1 MARLG
6 AIAESLAAALE
17 FGAALSA
24 EGIDTAL
31 VPGTFE
37 GALPGTEAVVLVAPL
52 DGLTACDA
60 LLMAGAERIVQAIPA
75 DFEPMATG
83 RLADALLRRLR
94 TSFAPIVPAD
104 PARGRTVYLGHLFL
118 GAAPAAGEANLARR
132 LAAGT
137 EEPVGVI
144 PFRVVEAGAGAIRT
158 EISRLAE
165 WGRRYAVVDGL
176 TQLHLH
182 ALGEAAG
189 TQGLL
194 IGGAGLASGIAQHL
208 SRAERPTE
216 APHGP
221 GAVLVCS
228 GARETLSQAGL
239 ARIYAPTHDLR
250 DAEGLAAAL
259 DWAAPLLPEEAPV
272 VIAAPQ
278 RADLAGELAKGL
290 VARGVTRLL
299 VAGEEACESVVAALA
314 PRSLRL
320 GAEAGAG
327 LPWCEVEG
335 APLHLLLKPGAAGA
349 RDIML
354 SAFAAQA

>member
-6 AIAESLAAALE
+6 VIAENLAAALE

-31 VPGTFE
+31 VPGLPG
-37 GALPGTEAVVLVAPL
+37 GALPEGEAVVVVAPP
-52 DGLTACDA
+52 DGLAACDA
-60 LLMAGAERIVQAIPA
+60 LLSAGAERIVQAIPA

-83 RLADALLRRLR
+83 RLADVLLRRLS
-94 TSFAPIVPAD
+94 TSFAAIVPSD
-104 PARGRTVYLGHLFL
+104 PARGRTLYLGHLFL
-118 GAAPAAGEANLARR
+118 GTAPAGGEANLARR

-137 EEPVGVI
+137 EEPVGMI
-144 PFRVVEAGAGAIRT
+144 PYRVVEAGAGAIRA

-165 WGRRYAVVDGL
+165 WGRRYAVVDAL
-176 TQLHLH
+176 TEAHLR
-182 ALGEAAG
+182 AIGEAVG

-194 IGGAGLASGIAQHL
+194 IGGAGLALGLATHL
-208 SRAERPTE
+208 RGAEHRPE
-216 APHGP
+216 PPRGP

-250 DAEGLAAAL
+250 DASGVEAAL
-259 DWAAPLLPEEAPV
+259 DWAAPLLSEETPV

-278 RADLAGELAKGL
+278 RPDLAGELAKGL
-290 VARGVTRLL
+290 VALGVARLL
-299 VAGEEACESVVAALA
+299 VAGEEAFERTVAALV
-314 PRSLRL
+314 PSSLRL
-320 GAEAGAG
+320 GPEAGAG
-327 LPWCEVEG
+327 LPWCAVEG
-335 APLHLLLKPGAAGA
+335 ASLHLLLKPGAAGA

-354 SAFAAQA
+354 GAFAAPA